1 VEYVSGQS
9 LFKKGGLTRLQQIP
23 LALEVDLM
31 TGRLYL
37 MNREIKIAD
46 SMLDLIGN
54 IPLVRLN
61 RIADPTKAEI
71 LVKPEFLNPS
81 GSIKDRMALW
91 MIEDALERGILK
103 EGDTIIEATTGNT
116 GTALAFVS
124 AVKGYSFVAYSP
136 TKVAN
141 RSRMAIM
148 EAYGCEVKR
157 VDAETYLEKTNQDT
171 SVHGGRVELTGRQ
184 ICLDLERE
192 NENMWWA
199 RQFSNPENTRSH
211 RDWTAKEILEQ
222 TDGEL
227 DAFVA
232 SVGTGG
238 TLFGVAQA
246 LKEHDPEIVI
256 VGVEPAASPMMG
268 KPEDYPL
275 IPGVSDGIIPEIF
288 ESGLVDEVM
297 SITDDEAI
305 ETAHRLAELEGM
317 FCGMSSGA
325 NVLAS
330 LRLAEKLSPDSR
342 IVTILPDSR
351 DRYLEVEKY
360 TT

>member
-1 VEYVSGQS
+1 M
-9 LFKKGGLTRLQQIP
+9 KR
-23 LALEVDLM
+23 DL
-31 TGRLYL
+31 
-37 MNREIKIAD
+37 KIAE

-61 RIADPTKAEI
+61 HIGRETGAEI

-81 GSIKDRMALW
+81 GSIKDRIAKM
-91 MIEDALERGILK
+91 MIEHAVENGELE

-124 AVKGYSFVAYSP
+124 AVKGFDFVAYAP

-148 EAYGCEVKR
+148 LAYGCGLEE
-157 VDAETYLEKTNQDT
+157 VDAEAYETEQRSKGEDA
-171 SVHGGRVELTGRQ
+171 SVHGGRIELTGRM
-184 ICLDLERE
+184 ICRDLEE
-192 NENMWWA
+192 ANDDKWWA
-199 RQFSNPENTRSH
+199 RQFSNEWNTGAH
-211 RDWTAKEILEQ
+211 REWTAREILEM
-222 TDGEL
+222 TDGKL

-238 TLFGVAQA
+238 TLLGIAQA
-246 LKEHDPEIVI
+246 LKEHNPDILI
-256 VGVEPAASPMMG
+256 VGVEPASSPMMG
-268 KPEDYPL
+268 APDDYPV
-275 IPGVSDGIIPEIF
+275 IPGISDGIILDIWASE
-288 ESGLVDEVM
+288 LVDRQIF
-297 SITDDEAI
+297 ITDEQAI
-305 ETAHRLAELEGM
+305 DMAHQLSEKEGI

-330 LRLAEKLSPDSR
+330 TQIAAELGSGKR
-342 IVTILPDSR
+342 IVTVLPDSR